1 MTHAEAADGAPGAT
15 PGDAQRL
22 REAMGWT
29 RSEMAA
35 FLGLTP
41 SAYAYRLRSGKLRS
55 EEAMRVEMLES
66 VLEEAV
72 RVLHGEEEGVE
83 WLQGNIL
90 SLEGRRPVDLLVSV
104 RGYERVK
111 NTLAKIEYGM
121 Y

>member
-1 MTHAEAADGAPGAT
+1 MTHAQAAAGAPGAT
-15 PGDAQRL
+15 PSDAQRL
-22 REAMGWT
+22 RAAMGWT
-29 RSEMAA
+29 RAEMAA
-35 FLGLTP
+35 FMGLTP
-41 SAYAYRLRSGKLRS
+41 AAYAYRLRSGRLRF
-55 EEAMRVEMLES
+55 EEAMRVEMLAG

-72 RVLHGEEEGVE
+72 RVLRGEEEGVE

-111 NTLAKIEYGM
+111 DTLAKIEYGM

>member
-1 MTHAEAADGAPGAT
+1 VTSGHSAERTLGAT
-15 PGDAQRL
+15 PSDAQRL
-22 REAMGWT
+22 RVVMGWS
-29 RSEMAA
+29 RAEMAA

-41 SAYAYRLRSGKLRS
+41 AAYAYRLRSGRLRF
-55 EEAMRVEMLES
+55 EEAMRVEMLEG

-72 RVLHGEEEGVE
+72 RVLRGEEEGVE
-83 WLQGNIL
+83 WLQASIL

-111 NTLAKIEYGM
+111 NTLGKIEYGM